1 MISFYGGLTASIVV
15 LTLFIGV
22 GSHAARPA
30 ALDEALRA
38 HDVLGPRLRRFAAAV
53 VPFVEGALGVG
64 GATALLTGHQR
75 GLQAVL
81 AVGTALFGLYAGYTR
96 HVLALG
102 RGGPCGCSHQDVPLS
117 RWVTRRA
124 VALAG
129 LALAG
134 ASPGRGRARSAL
146 RGGVDHT
153 AARGSCLR
161 RAAVV
166 PARRHARAGQGR
178 RAPDCRRSVDAMDFT
193 TSAVIAS
200 WAAIA
205 LLALVVS
212 GLIRQVHQLSRTQ
225 QHHPGRVGIAP
236 GASAPGLDPA
246 ALDGLLTPGRA
257 ALLLFLDA
265 DCRTCADVLAEARA
279 WTVRQD
285 AAAPQVLGFYAGAGP
300 QAEEGAVPVR
310 DHRPE
315 LFTAYDIPAT
325 PYAVAIDPEG
335 RIARSEPLGSPT
347 ALLRLLDDIQPA
359 TPRSLP

>member
-15 LTLFIGV
+15 LTLLIGV

-53 VPFVEGALGVG
+53 VPFAEGALGVG

-134 ASPGRGRARSAL
+134 A
-146 RGGVDHT
+146 
-153 AARGSCLR
+153 
-161 RAAVV
+161 
-166 PARRHARAGQGR
+166 
-178 RAPDCRRSVDAMDFT
+178 
-193 TSAVIAS
+193 
-200 WAAIA
+200 
-205 LLALVVS
+205 
-212 GLIRQVHQLSRTQ
+212 
-225 QHHPGRVGIAP
+225 
-236 GASAPGLDPA
+236 
-246 ALDGLLTPGRA
+246 
-257 ALLLFLDA
+257 
-265 DCRTCADVLAEARA
+265 VL
-279 WTVRQD
+279 
-285 AAAPQVLGFYAGAGP
+285 AGAGP
-300 QAEEGAVPVR
+300 VALSAAELITLLLAAPACAV
-310 DHRPE
+310 
-315 LFTAYDIPAT
+315 
-325 PYAVAIDPEG
+325 
-335 RIARSEPLGSPT
+335 
-347 ALLRLLDDIQPA
+347 LLW
-359 TPRSLP
+359 SLPAAMHEPARAAVHQPTGTTVHLTAEGVSTRWTSPPAL

>member
-15 LTLFIGV
+15 LTLLIGV

-53 VPFVEGALGVG
+53 VPFAEGALGVG

-134 ASPGRGRARSAL
+134 A
-146 RGGVDHT
+146 
-153 AARGSCLR
+153 
-161 RAAVV
+161 
-166 PARRHARAGQGR
+166 
-178 RAPDCRRSVDAMDFT
+178 
-193 TSAVIAS
+193 
-200 WAAIA
+200 
-205 LLALVVS
+205 
-212 GLIRQVHQLSRTQ
+212 
-225 QHHPGRVGIAP
+225 
-236 GASAPGLDPA
+236 
-246 ALDGLLTPGRA
+246 
-257 ALLLFLDA
+257 
-265 DCRTCADVLAEARA
+265 VL
-279 WTVRQD
+279 
-285 AAAPQVLGFYAGAGP
+285 AGAGP
-300 QAEEGAVPVR
+300 VALSAAELITLLLAAPACAV
-310 DHRPE
+310 
-315 LFTAYDIPAT
+315 
-325 PYAVAIDPEG
+325 
-335 RIARSEPLGSPT
+335 
-347 ALLRLLDDIQPA
+347 LLW
-359 TPRSLP
+359 SLPAAMHEPARAAVHQPTGTTVHRTAEGVSTRWTSPPAL